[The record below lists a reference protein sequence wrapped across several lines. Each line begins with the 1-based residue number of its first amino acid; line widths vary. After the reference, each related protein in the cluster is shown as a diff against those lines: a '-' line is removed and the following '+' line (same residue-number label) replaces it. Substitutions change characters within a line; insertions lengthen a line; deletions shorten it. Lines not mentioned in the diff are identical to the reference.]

1 MTDQTQL
8 PEMIQKSETVIVN
21 PISVTEVPN
30 SSDHDDSFVLEE
42 VLEQKTD
49 HQEKETEKPAE
60 SVQEEKTAR
69 RRPCCY

>member
-21 PISVTEVPN
+21 PIPVAEVPN

-49 HQEKETEKPAE
+49 HQEKKN
-60 SVQEEKTAR
+60 
-69 RRPCCY
+69 